1 MTVTASR
8 TVTPVTRGERE
19 QLRAVLAE
27 ATPGSAVTILIDG
40 HEHALDATS
49 SAAVLDMLQRLA
61 AGDSVMLSSVEQLVT
76 TSQAA
81 RMLGVSRTYVCTLM
95 DEGRLPF
102 EYRGT
107 HRRVRVGDL
116 AGYLREQERTR
127 RRALER
133 IQQVSR
139 EAGLYD
145 DDF

>member
-8 TVTPVTRGERE
+8 TVTPVARSERGE
-19 QLRAVLAE
+19 LRAVLAE
-27 ATPGSAVTILIDG
+27 VTPASVVTIGVDG
-40 HEHALDATS
+40 NEHTLDAIG
-49 SAAVLDMLQRLA
+49 SAAVLDVLERLA
-61 AGDSVMLSSVEQLVT
+61 AGDSVILSSVEQLVT
-76 TSQAA
+76 TGQAA

-116 AGYLREQERTR
+116 LGYLREQEGTR
-127 RRALER
+127 RQALER

-139 EAGLYD
+139 DAGLYD

>member
-1 MTVTASR
+1 MTITTSR
-8 TVTPVTRGERE
+8 TVTPVAHSERTHL
-19 QLRAVLAE
+19 QAVLADT
-27 ATPGSAVTILIDG
+27 TPASVVSISVGG
-40 HEHALDATS
+40 HQHTLDATS
-49 SAAVLDMLQRLA
+49 SAAVVDVLQRLA
-61 AGDSVMLSSVEQLVT
+61 AGDSVMLSSVEELVT

-81 RMLGVSRTYVCTLM
+81 RMLGVSRTYVCSLM
-95 DEGRLPF
+95 DEGRLRY

-116 AGYLREQERTR
+116 LGYLREQEQTR

-139 EAGLYD
+139 EAGLYE

>member
-1 MTVTASR
+1 MTVTASH
-8 TVTPVTRGERE
+8 TVTPVARSERD

-27 ATPGSAVTILIDG
+27 ATPASLVTIRVDG
-40 HEHALDATS
+40 HEHTLDPTS
-49 SAAVLDMLQRLA
+49 SAAIIDLLGRLA
-61 AGDSVMLSSVEQLVT
+61 TGDSVVLSSIEQLVT

-81 RMLGVSRTYVCTLM
+81 SMLGVSRTYVCTLM
-95 DEGRLPF
+95 DDGRLPF

-116 AGYLREQERTR
+116 LDYLREQEHTR